1 MPRKPPLYPHKPRG
15 GGHNSEDPDEIE
27 NILWGGK
34 VDAWR
39 SKDFLTDPRVFEV
52 ADKLHKATQE
62 VYDQF
67 LKLES
72 IEDELLRKLE
82 EKYSRRLPAG
92 GGHMEPGHP
101 MTLLDEAHWALDA
114 AVRAIY
120 KEIGLRYPD

>member
-1 MPRKPPLYPHKPRG
+1 MPKKPPLYPHIPRG
-15 GGHNSEDPDEIE
+15 RGHNPEDPEDIF
-27 NILWGGK
+27 WGGK

-39 SKDFLTDPRVFEV
+39 SKDFLADPRVF
-52 ADKLHKATQE
+52 AAAHKLYKATQE

-67 LKLES
+67 LSLEN
-72 IEDELLRKLE
+72 IEGELLRKLE
-82 EKYSRRLPAG
+82 EKYSRKLPAG

-120 KEIGLRYPD
+120 KGIGLSYPD

>member
-1 MPRKPPLYPHKPRG
+1 MPKREPLYPHEPRRR
-15 GGHNSEDPDEIE
+15 GHNPEEIPEDIF
-27 NILWGGK
+27 WGGK

-39 SKDFLTDPRVFEV
+39 SKDFLTDPRVF
-52 ADKLHKATQE
+52 AAAHKLYKATQE

-67 LKLES
+67 LSLEN

-82 EKYSRRLPAG
+82 RKYSKSLPAG
-92 GGHMEPGHP
+92 GGHTEPKHP

-120 KEIGLRYPD
+120 KSIGLGYPD